1 MAEKGGGGFGFTPS
15 TAKKSS
21 FKQPVAKSAVGGSSK
36 KHKTVQFD
44 TSSESEGSPVANN
57 NNGSFKSNGKGLF
70 DSSASK
76 GDTDKGGKGGKTG
89 KGWGKSSAP
98 KLPVVVQLEIEK
110 DLPKNAKC
118 MMDCAA
124 EAALQGIQDQLS
136 ILSRDP
142 TIKLPLA
149 FNKAL
154 EYAKGSGRYS
164 NPLAVWHALEK
175 LRVLKITESELC
187 LISNVCPDTVDEV
200 YALIPSLK
208 TNRLTTEGA
217 IKNLLY
223 ELDNLKS

>member
-1 MAEKGGGGFGFTPS
+1 MAEKGGGFGFTSS

-44 TSSESEGSPVANN
+44 TESESEGSPVANH
-57 NNGSFKSNGKGLF
+57 NNGSLKSNGKGLF
-70 DSSASK
+70 DSPASK

-154 EYAKGSGRYS
+154 EYAKGSSRYS

-208 TNRLTTEGA
+208 TNRLMTEGA

>member
-1 MAEKGGGGFGFTPS
+1 MAEKGGGGFGFTLP

-21 FKQPVAKSAVGGSSK
+21 IKQPVAKSAVGGSSK
-36 KHKTVQFD
+36 KSKTVQFD
-44 TSSESEGSPVANN
+44 TSSDSEGSPKAN
-57 NNGSFKSNGKGLF
+57 NNGSFKSGGKGL
-70 DSSASK
+70 SNSPVS
-76 GDTDKGGKGGKTG
+76 KGGKGGKTG
-89 KGWGKSSAP
+89 KGWGKSNAP

-110 DLPKNAKC
+110 ELPKNAKC
-118 MMDCAA
+118 LMDCEA

-136 ILSRDP
+136 MLSRDP

-149 FNKAL
+149 FNKGL
-154 EYAKGSGRYS
+154 EYAKGSSRYS
-164 NPLAVWHALEK
+164 NPLAVRHALEK
-175 LRVLKITESELC
+175 LSVLKITESELC

>member
-1 MAEKGGGGFGFTPS
+1 MAEKGGGGFGFTLP

-21 FKQPVAKSAVGGSSK
+21 IKQPVAKSAVGGSSK
-36 KHKTVQFD
+36 KSKTVQFD
-44 TSSESEGSPVANN
+44 TSSDSEGSPKAN
-57 NNGSFKSNGKGLF
+57 NNGSFKSGGKSLS
-70 DSSASK
+70 DSPVSK
-76 GDTDKGGKGGKTG
+76 GDMSKGGKGGKTG
-89 KGWGKSSAP
+89 KGWGKSNA

-110 DLPKNAKC
+110 ELPKNAKC
-118 MMDCAA
+118 LMDCEA

-149 FNKAL
+149 FNKGL
-154 EYAKGSGRYS
+154 EYAKGSSRYS
-164 NPLAVWHALEK
+164 NPLAVRHALEK

-223 ELDNLKS
+223 ELDNLES

>member
-44 TSSESEGSPVANN
+44 TSSESEGSPMANN
-57 NNGSFKSNGKGLF
+57 NNGSLKSGGKGLF
-70 DSSASK
+70 DSPASK
-76 GDTDKGGKGGKTG
+76 GDSGKGGKGGKTG

-154 EYAKGSGRYS
+154 EYAKGSSRYS

>member
-1 MAEKGGGGFGFTPS
+1 MAEKGGGFGFTPS

-44 TSSESEGSPVANN
+44 TESESEGSPVANH
-57 NNGSFKSNGKGLF
+57 NNGSFKSGGKGLF
-70 DSSASK
+70 DSPASK

-136 ILSRDP
+136 MLSRDP

-154 EYAKGSGRYS
+154 EYAKGSSRYS